1 MNVLSLFDG
10 ISCGKLALERAGFTN
25 FTYYAS
31 EIDKNA
37 IKCSQDNH
45 KDIIRLGDVTKV
57 SYSNGVLH
65 SENGA
70 FNVGKID
77 LLIGGSPCQSFSAA
91 NIPFGKQTGLQGK
104 SGLFYQFLRI
114 LNEIKAENP
123 SVNFLL
129 ENVRMSKDSKSSL
142 DNYLGVS
149 GQYFNSELVS
159 FQKRPRYYWC
169 SWAWELPHDKQVS
182 FQTYKQQ
189 GDLSNFMLKEVPS
202 HFEMWNNGKGRNGG
216 LKACPNVT
224 HAEKI
229 HCVTTRQDRAPNSGL
244 IEYNGYCRQ
253 LTQHELELA
262 QTLPVNYTKVLS
274 YRQAQAVIGNGWTVD
289 AVAHIFS
296 HLKIEI
302 QQTKAA

>member
-57 SYSNGVLH
+57 SYINGVLH

-77 LLIGGSPCQSFSAA
+77 LLIGGSPCQSFSASNA
-91 NIPFGKQTGLQGK
+91 TFGKQTGLQGK
-104 SGLFYQFLRI
+104 SGLFYEYLRI
-114 LNEIKAENP
+114 LREIQAENP
-123 SVNFLL
+123 SVRFLL
-129 ENVRMSKDSKSSL
+129 ENVKMRGDSKKQL
-142 DNYLGVS
+142 DDYLGTT
-149 GQYFNSELVS
+149 GKYFNSELVS
-159 FQKRPRYYWC
+159 YQKRPRFYWC
-169 SWAWELPHDKQVS
+169 NWIWELPQDKGVN
-182 FQTYKQQ
+182 FQEFKQQ
-189 GDLSNFMLKEVPS
+189 GDLSSFMLREVPS
-202 HFEMWNNGKGRNGG
+202 HFEMWNDGKGRNGG

-262 QTLPVNYTKVLS
+262 QTLPINYTKVLS
-274 YRQAQAVIGNGWTVD
+274 YRQAQAVIGNAWTVD

-296 HLKIEI
+296 YLNIKQMELS
-302 QQTKAA
+302 A